1 MRLRP
6 PRRLSHGEE
15 ATLGEHLEELRGRL
29 IVCLISLALTSAVAF
44 TFHHRLVKWLIEPL
58 PPEHRQLLTLG
69 VAEPFTTSLKVALVA
84 GLAAS
89 FPIIL
94 WQVWSFLAPAAEAHT
109 QRIVV
114 VFVLLAAALLV
125 TGILFGYFI
134 ALPKAVHFLTNY
146 DESLYNIQIRASNY
160 LSFAVQVLVAVG
172 VVFELPIFVLALV
185 RLRVLTTQKLRRNR
199 KIGYFIVLVVGVCLP
214 GVDPVTTLMET
225 IPLFVLYEGS
235 IWLSVLVDRRT
246 RGAPATEPS

>member
-1 MRLRP
+1 MRLKP

-29 IVCLISLALTSAVAF
+29 IVIFVALGLTSAIAF
-44 TFHHRLVKWLIEPL
+44 VFHHRLVTWLIEPL
-58 PPEHRQLLTLG
+58 PREHRHLLTLG
-69 VAEPFTTSLKVALVA
+69 VAEPFTTSLKVSIVA
-84 GLAAS
+84 GLALS

-94 WQVWSFLAPAAEAHT
+94 WQIWSFLAPAAAEHT

-114 VFVLLAAALLV
+114 GFVLFASALLV
-125 TGILFGYFI
+125 CGVLFGYFV
-134 ALPKAVHFLTNY
+134 ALPAAVHFLTSY
-146 DESLYNIQIRASNY
+146 DSGLYNVQIRASNY

-185 RLRVLTTQKLRRNR
+185 RIGVLTTAKLRRNR
-199 KIGYFIVLVVGVCLP
+199 RLGYFIVLVVGVALP

-225 IPLFVLYEGS
+225 VPLFVLYEGS
-235 IWLSVLVDRRT
+235 IWLSVLVDKRIRHT
-246 RGAPATEPS
+246 PAVESS

>member
-29 IVCLISLALTSAVAF
+29 IVCFVALGISSAVAF
-44 TFHHRLVKWLIEPL
+44 VFHERLVAWLIEPL
-58 PPEHRQLLTLG
+58 PPEHRKLLTLG
-69 VAEPFTTSLKVALVA
+69 VAEPFTTSLKVSIVA
-84 GLAAS
+84 GLAITL
-89 FPIIL
+89 PIIL
-94 WQVWSFLAPAAEAHT
+94 WQVWSFLAPAAAEHT

-114 VFVLLAAALLV
+114 GFVLFASALLV
-125 TGILFGYFI
+125 AGILFGYFL
-134 ALPKAVHFLTNY
+134 ALPAAVHFLTSY
-146 DESLYNIQIRASNY
+146 DEGLYNVQIRASNY
-160 LSFAVQVLVAVG
+160 LNFAVQVMVAVG

-185 RLRVLTTQKLRRNR
+185 RLGVLTTTKLRQNR
-199 KIGYFIVLVVGVCLP
+199 KLGYFLVLIVAVALP
-214 GVDPVTTLMET
+214 GVDPVTTAMEA

-246 RGAPATEPS
+246 RAVPATES

>member
-1 MRLRP
+1 MRLKP

-29 IVCLISLALTSAVAF
+29 IVCFVVLGLSSAVAF
-44 TFHHRLVKWLIEPL
+44 VFHHRLVTWLIEPL
-58 PPEHRQLLTLG
+58 PPEHRHLLTLG
-69 VAEPFTTSLKVALVA
+69 VAEPFTTSLKVSIVA
-84 GLAAS
+84 GLALS

-94 WQVWSFLAPAAEAHT
+94 WQIWSFLAPAAAEHT
-109 QRIVV
+109 QRIVIG
-114 VFVLLAAALLV
+114 FVLFASALLV
-125 TGILFGYFI
+125 CGVLFGYFL
-134 ALPKAVHFLTNY
+134 ALPAAVHFLTNY
-146 DESLYNIQIRASNY
+146 DSGLYNIQIRASNY

-185 RLRVLTTQKLRRNR
+185 RLGVLTTSKLRANR
-199 KIGYFIVLVVGVCLP
+199 KLGYFIVLVVGVCLP

-225 IPLFVLYEGS
+225 VPLFVLYEGS

-246 RGAPATEPS
+246 GGAAAPEPS